1 MSRYRRRDRSGGDR
15 NHYSGYLTWLQ
26 NHHEAFKPLHPDQV
40 TAMGSQERLN
50 YDEQRHAYLSRG
62 ITVMSRTVR
71 NLDDTVDQLMDQNH
85 ARRGGGCGAFLS
97 APSGYGKTTAIHTV
111 LGSVL
116 GVILKKEPTCLQ
128 SGQIPVAYIAIPASG
143 TQKSIYQA
151 IADYLGIPYTAGT
164 YEPELATMVRN
175 GINRSQIDLLAIDE
189 VQNLDNADR
198 AESAADALRRL
209 GDEVD
214 ATLILAGIDLEHST
228 ITLGSRGAQIANR
241 YTRAAV
247 FDYSD
252 KKIADY
258 QSAWMALVGGMIE
271 ALPLYAT
278 DATDV
283 PVLAPYLREMT
294 GGSVGMLNSALTQ
307 VARTLIQTGDLQNEK
322 ITIDRLRR
330 VSRTLQAER
339 HELSQQD
346 VVDQG
351 GAQQGTEAIAGR
363 PGGQVRE
370 L

>member
-1 MSRYRRRDRSGGDR
+1 MSRYRRRDRSGGNR
-15 NHYSGYLTWLQ
+15 SHYSGYLAWLQ
-26 NHHEAFKPLHPDQV
+26 DHHEAFKPVSLDQV
-40 TAMGSQERLN
+40 TAMGGQDRLD

-62 ITVMSRTVR
+62 ITVRSRTVK
-71 NLDDTVDQLMDQNH
+71 NLDHTVDQLMDQNQS
-85 ARRGGGCGAFLS
+85 RRGGGCGAFLS

-111 LGSVL
+111 LSYVL
-116 GVILKKEPTCLQ
+116 REILRKEPTCLE

-189 VQNLDNADR
+189 VQNLDNAER

-252 KKIADY
+252 KKITDY
-258 QSAWMALVGGMIE
+258 QSAWMALVGGE
-271 ALPLYAT
+271 
-278 DATDV
+278 
-283 PVLAPYLREMT
+283 
-294 GGSVGMLNSALTQ
+294 
-307 VARTLIQTGDLQNEK
+307 
-322 ITIDRLRR
+322 
-330 VSRTLQAER
+330 
-339 HELSQQD
+339 
-346 VVDQG
+346 
-351 GAQQGTEAIAGR
+351 
-363 PGGQVRE
+363 
-370 L
+370 